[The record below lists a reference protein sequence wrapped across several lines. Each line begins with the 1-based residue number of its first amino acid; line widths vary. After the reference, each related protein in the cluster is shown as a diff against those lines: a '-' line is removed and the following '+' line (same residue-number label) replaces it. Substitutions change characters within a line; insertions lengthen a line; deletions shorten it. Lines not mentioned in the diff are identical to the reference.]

1 MLLIWLHQYIIFL
14 KNHIKSNHLF
24 LVTTCTMHLYYIP
37 LVPFFVKAMLKIL
50 DVFFSWMD
58 FCSTGTKIKY
68 FYLLCQ
74 DNFICLLF
82 CRLLIYTELPNIIT
96 RRKVLPNIFWTRCNE
111 YYVNFKSQVRTS
123 FYFQVLKIVKDMKYT
138 NEMCY
143 SDFK

>member
-24 LVTTCTMHLYYIP
+24 LVTTCTKHYTCTIYHLFLFLWKP
-37 LVPFFVKAMLKIL
+37 CWK
-50 DVFFSWMD
+50 SWMY
-58 FCSTGTKIKY
+58 FSPGWIFVLLAQY

-82 CRLLIYTELPNIIT
+82 CCLLIYTELPNIIT

-111 YYVNFKSQVRTS
+111 YYVNFKSQVRVTS

-138 NEMCY
+138 NEMCF